1 MTPKLLAL
9 GIAIMAMGTALFAGE
24 SGAALSDAQFEKALR
39 NISTGPNY
47 VLVRI
52 VDKGKRDGGV
62 KLVCLEAMALVMRLQ
77 REHAFTHADGPFEQA
92 IQFALARKD
101 RRYEFSEHAPQR
113 GYTDAM
119 LEEVRQF
126 LIGKDEGDIRVL
138 ASDQQSALY
147 KRFSREPGSL
157 VRFFPAIG
165 HVLAERSILS
175 GRSCKPGLLY
185 VEETKHNK
193 TQQDKPQ

>member
-1 MTPKLLAL
+1 M
-9 GIAIMAMGTALFAGE
+9 
-24 SGAALSDAQFEKALR
+24 
-39 NISTGPNY
+39 
-47 VLVRI
+47 
-52 VDKGKRDGGV
+52 
-62 KLVCLEAMALVMRLQ
+62 CLEAMSLVMRLQ
-77 REHAFTHADGPFEQA
+77 GEHGFTHVDGPFEQA

-126 LIGKDEGDIRVL
+126 LLGKDEGDIRAL

-165 HVLAERSILS
+165 HVLSERSILC

-193 TQQDKPQ
+193 TQQDKPR